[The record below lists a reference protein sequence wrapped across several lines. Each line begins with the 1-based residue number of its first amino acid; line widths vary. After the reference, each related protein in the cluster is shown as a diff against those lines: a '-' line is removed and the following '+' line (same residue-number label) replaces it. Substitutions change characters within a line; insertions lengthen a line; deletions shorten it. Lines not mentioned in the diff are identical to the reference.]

1 MLITTVILIQI
12 ILTTI
17 LYLYFNPI
25 FIAVDIIATSYI
37 FYKDKKKFV
46 ISLII
51 LFLTISHL
59 NMINYKYNNIQD
71 NEFLDISAVV
81 INKNRSNKKYI
92 VKVLNQ
98 NNVKFLL
105 STKKRI

>member
-1 MLITTVILIQI
+1 
-12 ILTTI
+12 
-17 LYLYFNPI
+17 
-25 FIAVDIIATSYI
+25 
-37 FYKDKKKFV
+37 
-46 ISLII
+46 
-51 LFLTISHL
+51 
-59 NMINYKYNNIQD
+59 MINYKYNNIQD

-105 STKKRI
+105 STKKEFEIGDIVNIRSKVSKAYTNGNPYMFN